1 MSLFVLL
8 GVPLAGWRY
17 VGIKGVSTL
26 ISPPWSSCLAAFRVI
41 WLLLRCS
48 IVWNNRVQENALVQN
63 EKQDRSDDEIF
74 TEYDSDDEVFTEY
87 GSDDEEKDFHH
98 VMGGS
103 DTELTDDEEMFDTET
118 GYFSVVPCT

>member
-1 MSLFVLL
+1 MST
-8 GVPLAGWRY
+8 
-17 VGIKGVSTL
+17 S
-26 ISPPWSSCLAAFRVI
+26 ISPPGSSCLAAFRVI

-48 IVWNNRVQENALVQN
+48 IVWNNWVQENNRVQENTPIQN
-63 EKQDRSDDEIF
+63 EKQDQSDDEIF